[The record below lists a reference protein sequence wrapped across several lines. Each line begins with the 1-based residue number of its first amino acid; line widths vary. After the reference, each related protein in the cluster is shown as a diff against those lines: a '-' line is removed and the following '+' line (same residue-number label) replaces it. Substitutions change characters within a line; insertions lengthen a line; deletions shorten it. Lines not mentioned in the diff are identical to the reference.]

1 MTNVTIEQLKKQGFR
16 FIEESNEGKLYTII
30 KPNHKIGA
38 EHVNS
43 RNLARVANSIDDAIN
58 EFNKSV
64 MIDTIQAAIS
74 DGINTFENIQDYTTN
89 YEPWIIGTYKAAKAL
104 EMFDESD
111 QLYTETMLDGV
122 FGAIEYVQAYEKN
135 EFGEVNTD
143 LGNPEDL
150 ASAVAYINMQQVIGD
165 VANALDIDCDDEL
178 TDEQK
183 EKIMHW
189 NF

>member
-1 MTNVTIEQLKKQGFR
+1 MKM
-16 FIEESNEGKLYTII
+16 
-30 KPNHKIGA
+30 
-38 EHVNS
+38 
-43 RNLARVANSIDDAIN
+43 N
-58 EFNKSV
+58 EFDEGA
-64 MIDTIQAAIS
+64 MINAIQGALD
-74 DGINTFENIQDYTTN
+74 DGASTLDDVQDYTTN
-89 YEPWIIGTYKAAKAL
+89 TEPWIIGTYNAAKAL
-104 EMFDESD
+104 ELFDKNG

-122 FGAIEYVQAYEKN
+122 FGAVEYVQAYEKN

-150 ASAVAYINMQQVIGD
+150 ANVVAYINMQQVIAD
-165 VANALDIDCDDEL
+165 VVNALDIDYDDEL